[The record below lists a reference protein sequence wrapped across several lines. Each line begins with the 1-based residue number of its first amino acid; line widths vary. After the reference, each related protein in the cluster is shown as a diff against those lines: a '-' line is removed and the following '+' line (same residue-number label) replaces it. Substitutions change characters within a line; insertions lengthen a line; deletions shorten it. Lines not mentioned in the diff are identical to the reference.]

1 MANKNFNIEAK
12 SKIKVGIDK
21 PQIDKI
27 ISHSFLIHK
36 KDIKILED
44 KVQASCYIK
53 MNIVYKSN
61 DGKEL
66 YVLEDD
72 IPVTKE
78 EEVIGVGLGM
88 ISDYDIELHNFN
100 INVEEDETNEKKVVD
115 FDAVVNVDTKIIK
128 IEDIEILD
136 DIYSPTSTITV
147 NKDAF
152 NICMTRAEGST
163 EIIVKDNISLENDD
177 NIAQIISSI
186 GKVISVNSKI
196 DNNKVIVDGVL
207 KVDSIY
213 ACSDENKYL
222 NTVSG
227 DLPFECSI
235 DIQNIN
241 DGMEENIYVN
251 LENIQSTVEA
261 NTVAV
266 KAVIYILAKV
276 KEKTVKQYIKDI
288 EQKDEVKEKNA
299 SISIYVVQ
307 KNDTIWN
314 LAKKYN
320 TTMEDIIKINN
331 IENPD
336 IIYPGEKLIIPGRA
350 VI

>member
-1 MANKNFNIEAK
+1 M
-12 SKIKVGIDK
+12 
-21 PQIDKI
+21 
-27 ISHSFLIHK
+27 
-36 KDIKILED
+36 
-44 KVQASCYIK
+44 
-53 MNIVYKSN
+53 
-61 DGKEL
+61 
-66 YVLEDD
+66 
-72 IPVTKE
+72 
-78 EEVIGVGLGM
+78 
-88 ISDYDIELHNFN
+88 
-100 INVEEDETNEKKVVD
+100 
-115 FDAVVNVDTKIIK
+115 
-128 IEDIEILD
+128 
-136 DIYSPTSTITV
+136 
-147 NKDAF
+147 
-152 NICMTRAEGST
+152 
-163 EIIVKDNISLENDD
+163 
-177 NIAQIISSI
+177 
-186 GKVISVNSKI
+186 
-196 DNNKVIVDGVL
+196 
-207 KVDSIY
+207 
-213 ACSDENKYL
+213 
-222 NTVSG
+222 SG

>member
-1 MANKNFNIEAK
+1 M
-12 SKIKVGIDK
+12 
-21 PQIDKI
+21 
-27 ISHSFLIHK
+27 
-36 KDIKILED
+36 
-44 KVQASCYIK
+44 
-53 MNIVYKSN
+53 
-61 DGKEL
+61 
-66 YVLEDD
+66 
-72 IPVTKE
+72 
-78 EEVIGVGLGM
+78 
-88 ISDYDIELHNFN
+88 
-100 INVEEDETNEKKVVD
+100 
-115 FDAVVNVDTKIIK
+115 
-128 IEDIEILD
+128 
-136 DIYSPTSTITV
+136 
-147 NKDAF
+147 
-152 NICMTRAEGST
+152 
-163 EIIVKDNISLENDD
+163 
-177 NIAQIISSI
+177 
-186 GKVISVNSKI
+186 
-196 DNNKVIVDGVL
+196 
-207 KVDSIY
+207 
-213 ACSDENKYL
+213 
-222 NTVSG
+222 SG

-235 DIQNIN
+235 DIQNIS

>member
-1 MANKNFNIEAK
+1 MNDGYPYYNSTVEDEGDKENK
-12 SKIKVGIDK
+12 KIT
-21 PQIDKI
+21 
-27 ISHSFLIHK
+27 
-36 KDIKILED
+36 LE
-44 KVQASCYIK
+44 VQADAEPIIWKTNYARDYNRFQDRSTNYHFPYRVEI
-53 MNIVYKSN
+53 I
-61 DGKEL
+61 DGKQTSI
-66 YVLEDD
+66 YDD
-72 IPVTKE
+72 
-78 EEVIGVGLGM
+78 G
-88 ISDYDIELHNFN
+88 
-100 INVEEDETNEKKVVD
+100 
-115 FDAVVNVDTKIIK
+115 
-128 IEDIEILD
+128 
-136 DIYSPTSTITV
+136 
-147 NKDAF
+147 
-152 NICMTRAEGST
+152 
-163 EIIVKDNISLENDD
+163 
-177 NIAQIISSI
+177 
-186 GKVISVNSKI
+186 